1 MKIPVSE
8 LYEDFL
14 ETIESETLALKT
26 NFLARKSLYKYL
38 KNAIT
43 RFDTCKKNITIEG
56 NLFGDGEIDV
66 GNNTFIINDNCLIEP
81 YIEVYYIIE
90 DKGII
95 TLENIKDYTIQEL
108 EEGKFSVVLKENAE
122 HIIYVDYFLDGEL
135 IIDSEEGLTQ
145 LEKRIIVE
153 GMVLEWLSPQIN
165 REDNLKQRVANKEFK
180 KLSNATMLNSLVTMD
195 KHRKEEY
202 KNLLIKYS
210 YRNFKGFD

>member
-66 GNNTFIINDNCLIEP
+66 GNNTFIINNDCLIEP
-81 YIEVYYIIE
+81 CIEVYYIIE